1 MSFIYMPAGL
11 RGFSSTSD
19 KARWVSFTV
28 GNALENCSLVLDG
41 RPVPEIAVFVGGYSP
56 VYSVDDLQDSR
67 VSHKLVDTCLG
78 GAGRRVV
85 GLWEGMVEVSAAL
98 EPTAGESLAEF
109 ARAVMVEAEKRQQ
122 TDIYVTRPRGGVT
135 LPVDTSMEAVNA
147 LAYLLAN

>member
-11 RGFSSTSD
+11 RGFSSITD
-19 KARWVSFTV
+19 KARWVSFT
-28 GNALENCSLVLDG
+28 LENSLGNCSLVLDG

-56 VYSVDDLQDSR
+56 VYSVSDLQDFK
-67 VSHKLVDTCLG
+67 VSQKLVERLG

-85 GLWEGMVEVSAAL
+85 GLWEGMAEVSAIL
-98 EPTAGESLAEF
+98 EPTAGESLEEF
-109 ARAVMVEAEKRQQ
+109 ARAVMGEAEKRNQ

-135 LPVDTSMEAVNA
+135 LPVDTSKAAVNA

>member
-1 MSFIYMPAGL
+1 MSFVYMPA
-11 RGFSSTSD
+11 RIQGFSSISD

-28 GNALENCSLVLDG
+28 ENSLENCSLVLDG

-56 VYSVDDLQDSR
+56 VYSVDALQDSR
-67 VSHKLVDTCLG
+67 VPQKLVDTCLI

-85 GLWEGMVEVSAAL
+85 GLWEGMVEVSAIL
-98 EPTAGESLAEF
+98 EPKAGESLAEF

-122 TDIYVTRPRGGVT
+122 TDIYITRPRGGVT
-135 LPVDTSMEAVNA
+135 LPVDTSEEAVNA